1 MPRFE
6 SSCARE
12 TFFSTF
18 LLMKIGRGGRGPRI
32 WRREGKER
40 GKERGKEGKGE
51 EEERFEELLKLS
63 FFCFLHSTLRSI
75 ASRNK

>member
-1 MPRFE
+1 LE
-6 SSCARE
+6 GEGEGLASGGERE
-12 TFFSTF
+12 R
-18 LLMKIGRGGRGPRI
+18 RGER
-32 WRREGKER
+32 R

>member
-18 LLMKIGRGGRGPRI
+18 LLMKIGMRGRGPRI

-40 GKERGKEGKGE
+40 GKEGKGEGKGGDRRGGGE
-51 EEERFEELLKLS
+51 V
-63 FFCFLHSTLRSI
+63 
-75 ASRNK
+75 

>member
-18 LLMKIGRGGRGPRI
+18 LLMKIGRRGRGPRI
-32 WRREGKER
+32 WRREGE
-40 GKERGKEGKGE
+40 ERGKEGKGE
-51 EEERFEELLKLS
+51 GKGGERRGGEV
-63 FFCFLHSTLRSI
+63 
-75 ASRNK
+75 

>member
-18 LLMKIGRGGRGPRI
+18 LLMKIGRRGRGPRI
-32 WRREGKER
+32 WRREGE
-40 GKERGKEGKGE
+40 ERGKEGKGE
-51 EEERFEELLKLS
+51 EEERIEELLKLS

>member
-1 MPRFE
+1 LE
-6 SSCARE
+6 GEGEGLASGGERE
-12 TFFSTF
+12 R
-18 LLMKIGRGGRGPRI
+18 RGER
-32 WRREGKER
+32 R
-40 GKERGKEGKGE
+40 GKERGKEGKG